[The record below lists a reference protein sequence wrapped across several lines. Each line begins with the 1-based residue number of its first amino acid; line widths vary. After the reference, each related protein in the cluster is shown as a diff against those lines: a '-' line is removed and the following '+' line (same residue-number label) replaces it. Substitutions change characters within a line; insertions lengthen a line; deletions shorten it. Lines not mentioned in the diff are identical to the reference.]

1 MKKAIGPRGVDGG
14 IVMMDKRVVR
24 GMLSFLT
31 VAVLLLTA
39 GCGTGKQ
46 AWDPQAGVVLR
57 VTPDPGIASSVREVE
72 KIDPPVRMK
81 AGGLSGVMGGMHL
94 KAFRGGTYDLRIPV
108 PQLTDGQIPI
118 FYSLSSEPVN
128 AIVECRLQQAV
139 SGSSAVN
146 VHIKAAKGEEV
157 LVKWAG
163 AVLISESFE
172 DGAIEQGDPY
182 VQASSCV
189 QSGDPKIKGIAEK
202 LWQSSG
208 GEEGYAAG
216 IQKFIMGMKQAKQPS
231 SLDALGIL
239 SSGCNTICTS
249 NANLACAL
257 MRAKSIPCRSVAV
270 IPTIP
275 RRFEM
280 HRVAEYRDGNRWVSF
295 DPSCVNMDIPLK
307 PWQNIV
313 MARTSIGEEEAS
325 MKPRPGAMAGCPV
338 GQEAEFARLGLNL
351 FGNDFF
357 WTVAAPLAEF
367 EVTEETASMSADL
380 WRRFLHTGE
389 LSPAQVKAA
398 GARDAASFTVA
409 VGAK

>member
-1 MKKAIGPRGVDGG
+1 
-14 IVMMDKRVVR
+14 MMDNRVVG
-24 GMLSFLT
+24 GMGSFLT
-31 VAVLLLTA
+31 GVVLLLTA
-39 GCGTGKQ
+39 GCGTGKPG
-46 AWDPQAGVVLR
+46 WDPLAGVVFR

-72 KIDPPVRMK
+72 KIDSPLKMK

-108 PQLTDGQIPI
+108 PQLADGQIPI
-118 FYSLSSEPVN
+118 FYSLSSEPED
-128 AIVECRLQQAV
+128 AIVECRLQKAG

-146 VHIKAAKGEEV
+146 LRIKAGKGEEIFV
-157 LVKWAG
+157 NWTG
-163 AVLISESFE
+163 AVLISESFT
-172 DGAIEQGDPY
+172 DGAVEQGDPY
-182 VQASSCV
+182 VQASACV

-202 LWQSSG
+202 LWKGSG
-208 GEEGYAAG
+208 GAEGYAAG

-270 IPTIP
+270 VPTIP

-280 HRVAEYRDGNRWVSF
+280 HRVAEYHDGNRWVSF

-313 MARTSIGEEEAS
+313 MARTSIGEEDAS
-325 MKPRPGAMAGCPV
+325 MKPRAGAMAGCPV

-351 FGNDFF
+351 FGND
-357 WTVAAPLAEF
+357 
-367 EVTEETASMSADL
+367 
-380 WRRFLHTGE
+380 
-389 LSPAQVKAA
+389 
-398 GARDAASFTVA
+398 
-409 VGAK
+409 